1 MLSERGENAG
11 RCHQKSALVC
21 QNKSIHAL
29 PAIFKCPDCGKRF
42 NLKENMEASVID
54 SSATDSED
62 SSYGTLRGDALCF
75 LACDEDM
82 TNGAPKTC

>member
-1 MLSERGENAG
+1 
-11 RCHQKSALVC
+11 
-21 QNKSIHAL
+21 
-29 PAIFKCPDCGKRF
+29 
-42 NLKENMEASVID
+42 MEASVID